1 MLRSYKFKNHGI
13 IICGLSS
20 GWIAANPEDRQKE
33 VVEKKRKI
41 HAGCHLYI
49 SIRSIR

>member
-33 VVEKKRKI
+33 VVEKNEKSMPAVTCI
-41 HAGCHLYI
+41 FPFVP
-49 SIRSIR
+49 